1 MFASQPNDDH
11 YNLPRSLMTG
21 KGYHRLLER
30 QLKKFFSGYPE
41 IPTQWEKFLE
51 AISNSYAHSDNDRLL
66 IETAIRESSNELTA
80 RKEALKELL
89 ESQSYVL
96 EALRNSASSLF
107 PERAALENEDLL
119 GLADA
124 VQREINK
131 RQVAEGQKAQS
142 DQRLLDII
150 DSLNLGMARY
160 DLQGRLTHVERRFA
174 ELFGKSTEEMVG
186 LKAADFP
193 VAVLQAEELS
203 DAQPMEFSFLH
214 RVFESPF
221 LSTDGIELWLLCTT
235 APLHDDARQV
245 EGGVIVVFDITS
257 RKNMEREMR
266 EAKKSAEAGLEL
278 RKTILANVSHELRT
292 PINAIVGMSALLSA
306 TSLTSQQ
313 QEYIKTMRF
322 SSDGLLVLID
332 DLLDVSRI
340 EAGKVE
346 LEEVEFSLGEN
357 FTQLTKALQ
366 LRANEKGLNFEFHID
381 HSIAPHSL
389 GDVHRLNQVITN
401 LINNAIKFTLEGGV
415 RLEIVLVENSE
426 KVQRVRFS
434 VSDTGIGI
442 AADRQG
448 SVFSAFTQ
456 EDSSTTRK
464 YGGTG
469 LGLAISRKIVE
480 LMSSEL
486 MLTSEKHRGSTFYF
500 VIDLKKSESE
510 SVEQKIFAPDLQG
523 SRVLLVEDNKVNQ
536 FLAHAMLKSW
546 HAEVVISEDG
556 LDAVERLKIESYDLV
571 LMDLQMP
578 VMDGFEATVHIREQL
593 KLRLPIIGL
602 SANALSD
609 ERERSLQ
616 VGMNDFVTKPFQPEL
631 LYEKIHS
638 FIFG

>member
-1 MFASQPNDDH
+1 
-11 YNLPRSLMTG
+11 MTG

-401 LINNAIKFTLEGGV
+401 LITNAIKFTLEGGV

-500 VIDLKKSESE
+500 VLDLKKSESE

-523 SRVLLVEDNKVNQ
+523 SRILLVEDNKVNQ
-536 FLAHAMLKSW
+536 YLAHAMLKLW

-609 ERERSLQ
+609 ERERSLEA
-616 VGMNDFVTKPFQPEL
+616 GMNDYMTKPFQPEL